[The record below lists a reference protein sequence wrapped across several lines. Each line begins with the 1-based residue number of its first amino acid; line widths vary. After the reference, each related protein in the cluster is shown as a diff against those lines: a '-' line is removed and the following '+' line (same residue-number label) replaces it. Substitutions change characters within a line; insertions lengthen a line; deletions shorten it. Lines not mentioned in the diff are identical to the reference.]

1 MLNHSYLSPSGRVSK
16 RSRKAMLKR
25 VYRELFG
32 DGLSGPIVKQEPEK
46 ERLLRR
52 AAELR
57 HLAAGGMKPR
67 AYLKEALRLEAL
79 ATDKTSN

>member
-25 VYRELFG
+25 VYRELFPN
-32 DGLSGPIVKQEPEK
+32 GLPEPVVDQGTEK
-46 ERLLRR
+46 ENLLRR

-57 HLAAGGMKPR
+57 YLAAGGMKPR